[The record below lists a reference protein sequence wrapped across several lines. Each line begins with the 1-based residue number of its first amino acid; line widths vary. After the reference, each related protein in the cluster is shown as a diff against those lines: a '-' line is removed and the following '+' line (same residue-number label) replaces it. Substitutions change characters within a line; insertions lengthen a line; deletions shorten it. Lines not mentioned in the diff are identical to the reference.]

1 MEVLLALLQ
10 ECVTRHGPDLSCR
23 SHQTS
28 LPQVPVDQERH
39 IPMWESRRA
48 VSRRL
53 PVSYGVWHG
62 TQEGTQHTLLTG
74 ILTLAL
80 QLLQGLLQP
89 IWPFP
94 AEVARGQALPALQLV
109 WHDAS
114 AAAGTVPEGRAP
126 QVSQHRGL

>member
-1 MEVLLALLQ
+1 MEVPLALLQ
-10 ECVTRHGPDLSCR
+10 ERVTRHGPDLSCR

-28 LPQVPVDQERH
+28 LAQVPVDQERH
-39 IPMWESRRA
+39 IPMWESRWA

-53 PVSYGVWHG
+53 PVCYGVWHG
-62 TQEGTQHTLLTG
+62 VQEGTRHTLLTG

-80 QLLQGLLQP
+80 RLLQGLLQP
-89 IWPFP
+89 NLPYP
-94 AEVARGQALPALQLV
+94 AEVTRGLALPVLQL
-109 WHDAS
+109 S